1 LQQSCDPSLTL
12 CNLSKLKLLAL
23 RELALNLGGLV
34 FGFSLRLIDSF
45 DVSFA
50 LLVKVK
56 HILIQERLV
65 AEGAIESGF
74 FIGLLFADDSGYE
87 LLPAKERFLLP
98 LLVEHLVCRLLHC

>member
-1 LQQSCDPSLTL
+1 
-12 CNLSKLKLLAL
+12 
-23 RELALNLGGLV
+23 
-34 FGFSLRLIDSF
+34 LIDGF

-50 LLVKVK
+50 LLVKVE

-74 FIGLLFADDSGYE
+74 FIGLLFADDPGYE

-98 LLVEHLVCRLLHC
+98 LLVEHFVCRLLHC